1 MGTPDDDDMGYTTEF
16 RKEKPQHVVY
26 LGAFYIDVCQVTN
39 AQYKKFIG
47 ATGQPLPSEWDN
59 PNFSAPNQPVVGVSW
74 YDAASYAE
82 WAGKRLPTE
91 AEWEK
96 AARGGLVNK

>member
-1 MGTPDDDDMGYTTEF
+1 MGTTDDDDMGYTTEF

-26 LGAFYIDVCQVTN
+26 LGTFYIDVCQVTN
-39 AQYKKFIG
+39 AQYKKFMG
-47 ATGQPLPSEWDN
+47 AAGQPLPSEWDN
-59 PNFSAPNQPVVGVSW
+59 PNFNAPNQPVVGVKW

-91 AEWEK
+91 AE
-96 AARGGLVNK
+96 